1 MPEKLKVNPTR
12 MELKR
17 LKERLKTAS
26 RGHKMLKDKS
36 DEMIRR
42 FVIFARENKKL
53 REEVE
58 QELANALQSFLLAK
72 STSDDFVIQEAVA
85 MAGHEVE
92 LDLSTKNVMNVQV
105 PKIEIKEK
113 DVKEKYPYSFISVTS
128 ELDSSI
134 ATISE
139 LLVKLVKL
147 AEIEKT
153 CNMLA
158 MEIEK
163 NRRRVNALEYVMIPQ
178 TQEAIKDITM
188 KLDENE
194 RSNTVR
200 LMKVKTIIQK

>member
-105 PKIEIKEK
+105 PKIEIK
-113 DVKEKYPYSFISVTS
+113 YFIAMIMSV
-128 ELDSSI
+128 
-134 ATISE
+134 
-139 LLVKLVKL
+139 
-147 AEIEKT
+147 
-153 CNMLA
+153 
-158 MEIEK
+158 
-163 NRRRVNALEYVMIPQ
+163 
-178 TQEAIKDITM
+178 
-188 KLDENE
+188 
-194 RSNTVR
+194 
-200 LMKVKTIIQK
+200 